1 MSQFLVTLRG
11 GGMLGN
17 LTWNQKLQRTSTLAT
32 VDTLNTHI
40 LSASC
45 SLANQHQS
53 EEQRARNLRPPDQN
67 ALK

>member
-32 VDTLNTHI
+32 VDTLNTPT

-53 EEQRARNLRPPDQN
+53 EEQQARNLRPPDQN